1 MFAHDQLLRKLWL
14 DRMERGGFFFYQLRR
29 AELDRDTRST
39 VAPAGQRPFCVQFN
53 RHRGTEKRRG
63 VAVTSVRMPFDSAQF
78 NFLRVKL
85 EEVLFILPPS
95 AGATGAGAAAAG
107 AMTAMVS
114 LQGQSPH
121 LVVIN
126 ASPIEQMHVLFC
138 PRTFDRLPQQ
148 LTPDAVE
155 AALSFASLSRDLNLR
170 MGFNSL
176 GAAASV
182 NHLHFHMYR
191 LAAELPLEACET
203 RALRSLQGG
212 VFSELVG
219 YPIPGF
225 CFHFSA
231 FDAPAAA
238 SGGGGGGG
246 GGGSSSSSSS
256 SSSEEAARGAA
267 AAAAAARPLGR
278 VGTELT
284 LLQLLH
290 RCVAALQAHEVAHNL
305 CITHNGRNVFVFPRA
320 LALGVNQQGGLQDVG
335 CMEMSG
341 HFIAF
346 DQRSFES
353 ATHARCADAL
363 AAVAAP
369 VEMYEAIK
377 RDTLAAVGYGTKLSM
392 L

>member
-1 MFAHDQLLRKLWL
+1 
-14 DRMERGGFFFYQLRR
+14 
-29 AELDRDTRST
+29 
-39 VAPAGQRPFCVQFN
+39 
-53 RHRGTEKRRG
+53 
-63 VAVTSVRMPFDSAQF
+63 
-78 NFLRVKL
+78 
-85 EEVLFILPPS
+85 
-95 AGATGAGAAAAG
+95 
-107 AMTAMVS
+107 
-114 LQGQSPH
+114 
-121 LVVIN
+121 
-126 ASPIEQMHVLFC
+126 
-138 PRTFDRLPQQ
+138 
-148 LTPDAVE
+148 VE
-155 AALSFASLSRDLNLR
+155 AALSFASLSRDANLR

-246 GGGSSSSSSS
+246 DGGARARGGGSRS
-256 SSSEEAARGAA
+256 SSSEEAARGAAAAA